1 MVPASATNHMF
12 RSAPAVIS
20 PGPEFGRGSVN
31 SVMMPAGVMRPI
43 LLALNSESQILPS
56 GPAARARGP
65 LSGGRDGELG
75 DDARR
80 RNATDLAAGK
90 LTEPDVAVGTERDRA
105 RQLLE
110 TRAVGGSSDRCGY
123 RRSE

>member
-1 MVPASATNHMF
+1 MSSPNKMLPFGLPALLPNGSARNGTN
-12 RSAPAVIS
+12 RPSL
-20 PGPEFGRGSVN
+20 PGLGLVAGGGNHPGLLSVN
-31 SVMMPAGVMRPI
+31 
-43 LLALNSESQILPS
+43 QILPS